1 MSIRSFAADLLPAKL
16 HGLARAPVAASQQAE
31 VTTFA
36 ELSEKLAY
44 LSKSDLKKVREAYKF
59 ADQAHL
65 GQLRAS
71 GIPYITH
78 PLAVTGLVA
87 DWKLDAQALMAALMH
102 DTIEDCGVTKPELI
116 ELFGAPTADLVDGLT
131 KLDKLQFSTK
141 EDGQAESFRKMLLAM
156 SRDVRVI
163 LIKLCDR
170 LHNMRTME
178 AMAPAKRSRIA
189 RETIE
194 IFAPIAHRLGLNQMY
209 RELQDLSF
217 RFMYPWRYAAVGK
230 ALERARGTRRDIV
243 DRMRRDVEKSF
254 AEART
259 KVTVYSREKTVFSIY
274 RKMRE
279 KHAGFAQVND
289 IFGFR
294 IVVHSLTECYQSLGT
309 LHQMYKPVPGRF
321 KDYIAIPKANG
332 YQSLHT
338 TLVNP
343 LGTAVEFQV
352 RTEEMHAVAEAGIA
366 AHWMYKAG
374 AQSNRPDE
382 AQRLGAMWLQSLID
396 IQSDSHDSSEFLE
409 HIKIDLFPEAVYVFT
424 PKSKILALPRGAT
437 PIDFAYAI
445 HSDVGDHC
453 VAAKVNGEPV
463 ALRTELKSGDVVE
476 VSTSPNARPNP
487 SWLNSVRT
495 GRARSKIRHFLK
507 NLEQEESIALGEK
520 LLAQALRSEGMTAPA
535 DDEEHAVLW
544 QTLTRWSGSRSRDEL
559 LVDIGLGRKIASI
572 VAKRLAQ
579 LLGERGTRPGA
590 VALTMGR
597 FEASEAQVGQNVVEI
612 DGSEGASVQL
622 ATCCRPIPGDEVA
635 GYFGGEGLTVHTNEC
650 SIGRRLRERDAE
662 RWMDVDWADVLT
674 RQFESA
680 VSVLVQ
686 NTKGALAQ
694 VAQAVSAAEADITH
708 IDMGDERAAETTE
721 LRLLVS
727 VRDRLHLADV
737 LRTLKRSSSVLRA
750 ARVKP

>member
-16 HGLARAPVAASQQAE
+16 HSSLARAPASGASQQAE

-36 ELSEKLAY
+36 ELSEKLSY
-44 LSKSDLKKVREAYKF
+44 LSKADLKKVREAYKF

-87 DWKLDAQALMAALMH
+87 DWKLDATALMAALMH

-116 ELFGAPTADLVDGLT
+116 ELFGSPPADLVDGLT
-131 KLDKLQFSTK
+131 KLDKLQFSTR
-141 EDGQAESFRKMLLAM
+141 EDGQAESFFKMLLAM
-156 SRDVRVI
+156 ARDVRVI

-217 RFMYPWRYAAVGK
+217 RFMYPWRYAAVAK
-230 ALERARGTRRDIV
+230 ALARARGTRRDIV

-294 IVVHSLTECYQSLGT
+294 IVVNTLPECYTSLGT

-374 AQSNRPDE
+374 AQAGRPDE

-396 IQSDSHDSSEFLE
+396 IQSDTHDSSEFLE

-476 VSTSPNARPNP
+476 VISAPGARPNP
-487 SWLNSVRT
+487 AWLNFVRT
-495 GRARSKIRHFLK
+495 GRARSKIRHFRK

-520 LLAQALRSEGMTAPA
+520 LLTQALRSEGMQVPGDEPA
-535 DDEEHAVLW
+535 HAALW
-544 QTLTRWSGSRSRDEL
+544 QSLTRWSGSRRRPAPM
-559 LVDIGLGRKIASI
+559 VGL
-572 VAKRLAQ
+572 
-579 LLGERGTRPGA
+579 RP
-590 VALTMGR
+590 
-597 FEASEAQVGQNVVEI
+597 
-612 DGSEGASVQL
+612 
-622 ATCCRPIPGDEVA
+622 
-635 GYFGGEGLTVHTNEC
+635 
-650 SIGRRLRERDAE
+650 
-662 RWMDVDWADVLT
+662 
-674 RQFESA
+674 
-680 VSVLVQ
+680 
-686 NTKGALAQ
+686 
-694 VAQAVSAAEADITH
+694 
-708 IDMGDERAAETTE
+708 
-721 LRLLVS
+721 
-727 VRDRLHLADV
+727 
-737 LRTLKRSSSVLRA
+737 
-750 ARVKP
+750 

>member
-16 HGLARAPVAASQQAE
+16 HGLARAPIATSQHAE

-36 ELSEKLAY
+36 ELSEKLGY

-78 PLAVTGLVA
+78 PLAVTGMVA

-102 DTIEDCGVTKPELI
+102 DTIEDCGVTKSEII
-116 ELFGAPTADLVDGLT
+116 ELFGSPTADLVDGLT
-131 KLDKLQFSTK
+131 KLDKLQFSTR
-141 EDGQAESFRKMLLAM
+141 EEGQAESFRKMLLAM

-178 AMAPAKRSRIA
+178 AMALDKRGRIA

-294 IVVHSLTECYQSLGT
+294 IVVNSLPECYLSLGT

-321 KDYIAIPKANG
+321 KDYIAIAKANG

-374 AQSNRPDE
+374 ANGRPDE

-396 IQSDSHDSSEFLE
+396 IQSDSHDSGEFLE

-507 NLEQEESIALGEK
+507 NLEHEESITLGEK
-520 LLAQALRSEGMTAPA
+520 LLTQALRSEGMTVPG
-535 DDEEHAVLW
+535 DDPEHAALW
-544 QTLTRWSGSRSRDEL
+544 QTLTRWSGSRSRAEL
-559 LVDIGLGRKIASI
+559 MGDIGLGRKIASI

-579 LLGERGTRPGA
+579 LLGERGARPDA

-597 FEASEAQVGQNVVEI
+597 YADSEAQVGQNVVEI

-635 GYFGGEGLTVHTNEC
+635 GYFGGEGLTVHTTDC
-650 SIGRRLRERDAE
+650 SIGRRLRERDGE
-662 RWMDVDWADVLT
+662 RWMDVDWAEVLS

-680 VSVLVQ
+680 VSVLVH

-694 VAQAVSAAEADITH
+694 VAQAISAAEADITH
-708 IDMGDERAAETTE
+708 IDMNDERAAETTE
-721 LRLLVS
+721 LKLLVS

-737 LRTLKRSSSVLRA
+737 LRTLKRASSVLRA
-750 ARVKP
+750 SRVKP

>member
-1 MSIRSFAADLLPAKL
+1 
-16 HGLARAPVAASQQAE
+16 
-31 VTTFA
+31 
-36 ELSEKLAY
+36 
-44 LSKSDLKKVREAYKF
+44 
-59 ADQAHL
+59 
-65 GQLRAS
+65 
-71 GIPYITH
+71 
-78 PLAVTGLVA
+78 
-87 DWKLDAQALMAALMH
+87 
-102 DTIEDCGVTKPELI
+102 
-116 ELFGAPTADLVDGLT
+116 
-131 KLDKLQFSTK
+131 
-141 EDGQAESFRKMLLAM
+141 
-156 SRDVRVI
+156 
-163 LIKLCDR
+163 
-170 LHNMRTME
+170 
-178 AMAPAKRSRIA
+178 
-189 RETIE
+189 
-194 IFAPIAHRLGLNQMY
+194 
-209 RELQDLSF
+209 
-217 RFMYPWRYAAVGK
+217 
-230 ALERARGTRRDIV
+230 
-243 DRMRRDVEKSF
+243 
-254 AEART
+254 
-259 KVTVYSREKTVFSIY
+259 
-274 RKMRE
+274 MRE

-294 IVVHSLTECYQSLGT
+294 IVVHSLPECYLSLGT

-352 RTEEMHAVAEAGIA
+352 RTVEMHAVAEAGIA
-366 AHWMYKAG
+366 AHWMYKANSKDG
-374 AQSNRPDE
+374 AGTRPDE

-396 IQSDSHDSSEFLE
+396 IQSDSHDSSEFLD

-520 LLAQALRSEGMTAPA
+520 LLMQALRSEGMTVPA
-535 DDEEHAVLW
+535 DDETHAALW
-544 QTLTRWSGSRSRDEL
+544 QSLTRWSGSRSRDEL

-579 LLGERGTRPGA
+579 LLGERGARPGA

-597 FEASEAQVGQNVVEI
+597 YEASEAQVGQNVVEI

-674 RQFESA
+674 RSFESS

-694 VAQAVSAAEADITH
+694 VAQAISAAEADITH
-708 IDMGDERAAETTE
+708 IDMADERAAETTE

-737 LRTLKRSSSVLRA
+737 LRTLKRSSTVMRA
-750 ARVKP
+750 SRVKP